1 MISRRQFLRGRFS
14 AQPTPTAPEDADA
27 PRLAVIDV
35 ACIALAQ
42 GVFCRSCG
50 DACAATAIRFSPRL
64 GGAACPVIL
73 AEQCT
78 GCGDCVAVCPASAI
92 HLSALAGQTGKR

>member
-1 MISRRQFLRGRFS
+1 MITMISRRQFLRGRFS

-73 AEQCT
+73 AEQ
-78 GCGDCVAVCPASAI
+78 
-92 HLSALAGQTGKR
+92 

>member
-1 MISRRQFLRGRFS
+1 M
-14 AQPTPTAPEDADA
+14 
-27 PRLAVIDV
+27 
-35 ACIALAQ
+35 
-42 GVFCRSCG
+42 
-50 DACAATAIRFSPRL
+50 